1 MSNRET
7 TPTRASPPN
16 NHGHNSHCPHHRKTL
31 ARQNTLCITDEQ
43 SPDNSHARI
52 IDEQSRDNSNS
63 RITAEQSRTQLTLPA
78 SPWKSGPSGPRKK
91 SKQSGALAPVF
102 AFHAIDLVSNLLR
115 KPISRNPNSK
125 RNGREFLSTA
135 LPIPCQT
142 LPSILVRS

>member
-52 IDEQSRDNSNS
+52 IDEQSRGNSNS
-63 RITAEQSRTQLTLPA
+63 RITAEQSRDNSHCPHHRGRA
-78 SPWKSGPSGPRKK
+78 
-91 SKQSGALAPVF
+91 ALQ
-102 AFHAIDLVSNLLR
+102 
-115 KPISRNPNSK
+115 
-125 RNGREFLSTA
+125 GR
-135 LPIPCQT
+135 
-142 LPSILVRS
+142 V